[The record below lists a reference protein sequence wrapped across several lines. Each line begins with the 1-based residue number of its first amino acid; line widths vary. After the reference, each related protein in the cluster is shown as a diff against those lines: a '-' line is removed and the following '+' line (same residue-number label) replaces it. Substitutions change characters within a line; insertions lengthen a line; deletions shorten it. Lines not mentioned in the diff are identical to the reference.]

1 MMMMMKMKM
10 KNGAVLEPICPSYE
24 AGPREVGVMSL
35 KEGQKL
41 INVLQNILY
50 I

>member
-1 MMMMMKMKM
+1 MGDLGLKRR
-10 KNGAVLEPICPSYE
+10 PSYE

-41 INVLQNILY
+41 EYLKISFNRFWLNY
-50 I
+50 ETW